1 MPKKQPGG
9 DFHPIGPN
17 VTAAGREPAWA
28 CGRSPEMG
36 LCMAAQKGPFVAKY
50 YVVLSPTAPEDP
62 SVLLQ
67 GRGQTERLRRERKRI
82 TRKNIRREKQDEKTE
97 YKGKHYK

>member
-1 MPKKQPGG
+1 MVREQRALSVPKKQPGG

-28 CGRSPEMG
+28 CRGSPKMG
-36 LCMAAQKGPFVAKY
+36 LCMAAQKDPFVMKY
-50 YVVLSPTAPEDP
+50 YVVLSPIASEDL

-67 GRGQTERLRRERKRI
+67 GGGQEQTERWRGDRQWTGR
-82 TRKNIRREKQDEKTE
+82 T
-97 YKGKHYK
+97 